1 MTKKQNQQNL
11 TIKHGDDVVGGS
23 RAAKK
28 RAKLKDKKRK
38 VQEDEHHSREP
49 NAGATTNCVVPSNTK
64 KNRLYRSV
72 DKVQKCILRESI
84 NFDKD
89 VMDKDIGID
98 MHNFYPTVLQIL
110 SEEEK
115 PPSSASNSSDSNAA
129 VPIKNI
135 KSEDLTAKQRAHM
148 ILQSLLYP
156 AGVTVKQFY
165 LKFWEKE
172 PLYISASSDD
182 DNTETQGKWTTGRS
196 RHPTTDRF
204 KGIFSSQDMKHMLKN
219 QALLYKY
226 DLNVTKCN
234 DKKERI
240 NFDSNVSAVNMK
252 KKSAAETD
260 QNSPQVADVQ
270 VVWDNLE
277 NNGCTV
283 RFLCPHKHHDTLHKL
298 LSILESEFGCM
309 VGCNAYLTPGYA
321 SQGFA
326 PHYDDIEAFILQI
339 EGKKRWRV
347 YPPLN
352 GKETLPRTSSDDFVM
367 VDANNSDSDKDDSED
382 MRRPIKLIKSNKADG
397 RREVPD
403 DPVLD
408 IVLEPGDMLYLPRGW
423 IHQGITQERE
433 KEPSLHLTVSCMQQ
447 WAWAD
452 LMEIII
458 PEATKS
464 AIESESYTTLR
475 EGLPRNF
482 LSYMGVMNEETENI
496 EGLKQAVHHIAV
508 TDGSEEDEER
518 KKEEQKMTLRK
529 AFIERAK
536 TCLQKVFHEVRKLV
550 FLEMF
555 FKVRLCPRSV
565 FFHVD
570 LNHVCVQA
578 LQMIDAG
585 CDEIGKTFLANR
597 QPPALFSNEMASLK
611 DSKSR
616 NFKITPTC
624 MVRLVRDGIAR
635 LTVEDDKA
643 VLYHCADNSREFQG
657 NPLQPLEF
665 ELDDAPALEMLLK
678 TTSPHWI
685 CVADLVMDDIED
697 KVEIVQSLFDEGIIS
712 VFQP

>member
-1 MTKKQNQQNL
+1 MTKKQDQQNL
-11 TIKHGDDVVGGS
+11 AIPHDDEAVGGS

-28 RAKLKDKKRK
+28 RAKLKEKKRK
-38 VQEDEHHSREP
+38 VQEDEPHSSEL
-49 NAGATTNCVVPSNTK
+49 NAGATTNYLVPSSTK
-64 KNRLYRSV
+64 KIRQNRT
-72 DKVQKCILRESI
+72 DEKAKKCSLRESF

-89 VMDKDIGID
+89 VIDKGIGID
-98 MHNFYPTVLQIL
+98 MQNFYPTVLQIL

-115 PPSSASNSSDSNAA
+115 PPSSASNSSVSNAA
-129 VPIKNI
+129 APIKNGN
-135 KSEDLTAKQRAHM
+135 SEELTAKQRAHM

-165 LKFWEKE
+165 SKFWEKE

-182 DNTETQGKWTTGRS
+182 DNTETQGKWSAGRS

-204 KGIFSSQDMKHMLKN
+204 KGIFSSQDMKHMLTH

-234 DKKERI
+234 DRKERI

-252 KKSAAETD
+252 KKSAAETN
-260 QNSPQVADVQ
+260 QNSPQIADVQ

-277 NNGCTV
+277 NIGCTV

-367 VDANNSDSDKDDSED
+367 VDVNYSDSDRDDSED
-382 MRRPIKLIKSNKADG
+382 VKRPIKLSKSNKADG

-423 IHQGITQERE
+423 IHQGITQDRE
-433 KEPSLHLTVSCMQQ
+433 KEPSLHLTVSCLQQ

-496 EGLKQAVHHIAV
+496 EGLKQAAHHIGVA
-508 TDGSEEDEER
+508 DGSDEDEEQ

-529 AFIERAK
+529 VFIERAK
-536 TCLQKVFHEVRKLV
+536 TCLQKVFHE
-550 FLEMF
+550 
-555 FKVRLCPRSV
+555 
-565 FFHVD
+565 
-570 LNHVCVQA
+570 A

-585 CDEIGKTFLANR
+585 CDEIGKTFLSNR
-597 QPPALFSNEMASLK
+597 QPPALLANELASLK
-611 DSKSR
+611 DSKRLR

-678 TTSPHWI
+678 TTSPQWI
-685 CVADLVMDDIED
+685 CVADLVMDGIED